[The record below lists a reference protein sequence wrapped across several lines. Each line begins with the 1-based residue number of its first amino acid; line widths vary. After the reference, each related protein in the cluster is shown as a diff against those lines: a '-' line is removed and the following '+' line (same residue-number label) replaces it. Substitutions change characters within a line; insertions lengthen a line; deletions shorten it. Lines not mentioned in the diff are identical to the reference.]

1 MQSYEVNL
9 SVLVEPRTDSH
20 CGWGRSDLQNLSTTV
35 QALHQGQAQAI
46 VESQHGGPGHCIVH
60 AVRPLW

>member
-1 MQSYEVNL
+1 MQSYEVNF
-9 SVLVEPRTDSH
+9 SVLSEPRTDSH
-20 CGWGRSDLQNLSTTV
+20 CGIGRSDMSYLTTTV

-46 VESQHGGPGHCIVH
+46 VESQHGGSQYCIVH